1 MELVIMPFY
10 NLWLYVLFLP
20 IEWSTWVNGTCYY
33 AFLQFMVICY
43 FYPPTEWSTWV
54 NGTCS
59 TICEQNRT
67 RQCTSGTCTGDAW
80 EVTSC
85 DFGNCVIEGLR
96 IGTSAE
102 VLFRNDHSMTY
113 SSFEWTGGPDISAS
127 VVIIDDN
134 NITVPVTSDNVN
146 NVGSFNITS
155 SNINAKDFGVYHVQL
170 KISNSKGIHHED
182 MALFYEEPIVLTSV
196 NTPSEVLLNSTFEM
210 TAILS
215 SGSNVEFEWIMND
228 DDSSYILCRHIV
240 RECTANYSY
249 PTIGN
254 FNITLVARNEV
265 SYGILTDIFVTVLKE
280 VAGFSLSHGIGAVN
294 TTSSAKF
301 IVILD
306 STDRQPMGN
315 LTLVIDFG
323 DGTSETSNL
332 YDITNTMM
340 TPGKTFSH
348 LYSQQGE
355 FFVTGNISSTV
366 SSQSFSNITVNV
378 WDDISQLSLD
388 VAKFAH
394 PSTDVNFRF
403 QNYPPN
409 GFEFSI
415 LYGDGDDLKSD
426 WGVQY
431 NAFDSTPWTHSYSS
445 PGIYEITLLAINPE
459 QTKDCKLNI
468 TIQYPITELIISP
481 PAVPFLRYPTPDG
494 IIEFEISQVSN
505 AEPPTNVT
513 CSFSFENNAVYK
525 EKGVDIAYMQ
535 PFKMSYTYMK
545 EGIKYVNVTCINV
558 VSQFTVLTQVEIKTV
573 TLNDFGFSYPTELN
587 VNMSLNGDNELTD
600 FSEDIQFNI
609 LLLNCTRFPLNVS
622 LEFDFGDGT
631 TPSDIIDFNVQHS
644 FTKRG
649 QFLVVVTISNSTSI
663 TTVNLPIKI
672 GRIDFTVD
680 KYIGSVG
687 HRPFYFNI
695 SGPPS
700 GGSYQLLTDDGNKYD
715 LSSSSSPILKSH
727 VYKQFG
733 KYYPQVI
740 ATFPDFTEIVYLEGS
755 LNTDYNL
762 SVIMIDFNTTVD
774 LPPGEITVIVS
785 KHPLADDLP
794 NVKCRFDFGDKID
807 VVPKEKTQD
816 ITTENPLVY
825 HFTYFTLGY
834 PIANFTCFNQYD
846 RNENITTLTVVNECF
861 PLTGIFDRQYSNTS
875 NPLKLITS
883 EDVDLSSR
891 MPVKCAD
898 KDVGYKWKI
907 YKIVNETE
915 VLISYNPPEP
925 PKGSLRFSRGGVSE
939 GLYKVTLNVT
949 LPETYVFEPTFV
961 RFIKPPPFAHI
972 DGGSQRQAALI
983 TPTVYIDALTHSYDL
998 EQGYGG
1004 NDNLA
1009 FDWSCKGFAAVNSLA
1024 NLSKEYENKLQSFSD
1039 CNKLL
1044 NTTFPRGKTVLKM
1057 MNASDQG
1064 YAVSVNVSVDNLI
1077 TPFTQ
1082 LILAVPGSPP
1092 IVSIVC
1098 QINCMAK
1105 YAVMVKSMWYVDCKD
1120 CTPNDVLSY
1129 QWEMYYK
1136 DLNGDWIL
1144 ISDLTEVSDIR
1155 PTSKSFAIND
1165 NKLQVER
1172 DYKLTVFVTGNGRD
1186 GVGEASSTFFTNSA
1200 PYGGYCKADPPIG
1213 NASTTS
1219 FQIMCFD
1226 WKDETENPM
1235 KYEFLMVERSNEDDG
1250 IEKETPFQFGGEMTA
1265 TEIKFPV
1272 GDSNNND
1279 TLYLRVKIYDVYGD
1293 YNVSDFT
1300 VISMPPAEYVP
1311 KDPNDVN
1318 ATTKLFDDYDQ
1329 TFAKVNKGGNTMA
1342 LLRLMD
1348 STASIYAD
1356 IDLPTSGIPDLS
1368 TPMKCVNYTDSGS
1381 GHSSVRTNLQ
1391 QKTDEMIREMDKR
1404 TPDAESNVGMTS
1416 ADAGFMA
1423 KTLKTAIKNKA
1434 LMNNKL
1440 SKQILKNIKKTIK
1453 NIIKRIEIKPLQM
1466 TEISSSKGTAN
1477 EVVNVLTDILAY
1489 WKTGG
1494 SENLEEKLTVE
1505 DVEEEF
1511 REYYRKNLEQ
1521 YHEEIAD
1528 DTQFNT
1534 YVQKCYTNKQN
1545 IFEKQKAMS
1554 ESTNG
1559 GAEDLFESADNALDT
1574 TAATTSPGEGEQL
1587 INKTDI
1593 TLSVEKD
1600 SKDAFLNKSVVKRK
1614 GMSLQFN
1621 NDSLANVTDGTNMDL
1636 QVTVVDKSQL
1646 LHANGANQVRGQVMN
1661 IAVKD
1666 DEGNK
1671 INGNRYG
1678 TFGYKVFIKE
1688 RVLKGGDIFIALK
1701 AMEDDQNVESPDI
1714 KVRRRRSSHPND
1726 TFSSGYTN
1734 ATDLATSNVSLAV
1747 VTTGCRVYDPTSSS
1761 WQSNGCSVLPFS
1773 TLNETVCRCDSSSG
1787 SIFSLAFAAPNMID
1801 FSTVWSKF
1809 DPANAAVYAT
1819 LIALLVLYF
1828 IFVVVLRR
1836 YDGTD
1841 TVRSIPTFL
1850 CDNQQSDEY
1859 FYMIAVH
1866 TGLRPGSGT
1875 KSNVC
1880 FILSGDTDDSGIR
1893 LLSDGERQGFETNS
1907 VAFFM
1912 MSTHK
1917 SIGDLSYLRIWHDN
1931 SGDGNTNSWYLH
1943 KIVVTDIHTDARY
1956 VFHCDKWLAMDMDD
1970 GLIDRII
1977 PVIDNKE
1984 CGFETAFSQQS
1995 RANVTEN
2002 HLWLSLAIRPQKN
2015 SFTRVQRLSVILMLL
2030 FLTMI
2035 TNAMFFQSSDD
2046 NAVTPDTVQI
2056 GSMRLSLKI
2065 VYVSFIGCVITV
2077 PPIVLVTYLFRNSSA
2092 KVKQKKK
2099 KQKNTDS
2106 MEDDDNDDDAIMT
2119 LTTKK
2124 KFPHWVV
2131 YIAWFVVALA
2141 VIASA
2146 FILLLYSMQW
2156 GKAKSEEWLTTFILS
2171 FIESILLVDPFKV
2184 IIVAILI
2191 AIIMKKP
2198 VEDEKLTVNLESVKR
2213 RAKKYQPSKNKQFIA
2228 FRLEVLARGGP
2239 PPAAVMEKERK
2250 LMMKQKEAKRAFVT
2264 LVLHIFFATVLFC
2277 MSYIN
2282 RDQRGYLYKAHIDSQ
2297 LFESSKYQYGFSKVS
2312 SSEAFFNWTKY
2323 TLIPLYY
2330 PTSEY
2335 NGDGISIVDKF
2346 FVGDMA
2352 NLRLGLVRLRQV
2364 KVKKAQCYTRK
2375 LVAGHFCAKNYN
2387 DEREETGDLCNGC
2400 QTPLTT
2406 DAWKYVSSEKIW
2418 GIPIIGIYNTYGGGG
2433 YIQSFS
2439 NIKANTENILDELSN
2454 MQWIDRLTR
2463 AVFVEFALYNA
2474 NINNICYSIF
2484 LAEFPETGGAFNWV
2498 DTQCFRPTLITSA
2511 TGAFNLLLSIFFL
2524 IMVIGRMVTMIK
2536 GLKREKLKYL
2546 MNFWNI
2552 LDILIVLLSMI
2563 GVGLWVTKF
2572 IFTKK
2577 ALGLYAENKDVFIN
2591 FQHIVV
2597 WEYAFNV
2604 LLGFLVFCSTI
2615 RVSSALGYNKRITE
2629 IAYVLKHGASEI
2641 SGFGLQFFIIFSA
2654 FIIFGYLIF
2663 GIALHEFRNLFVS
2676 FGSLL
2681 NTIIGRNTLGKMQQA
2696 VPIFAEVYFFVY
2708 VFFVVFTLLT
2718 MFAAIL
2724 NNSIIH
2730 VRSSNKNA
2738 QGEVGITDILKST
2751 FRDMVGLVGIHIK
2764 GKGKNKSG
2772 YNYKGDS
2779 HGPVSSAKVVSFV
2792 RETFAD
2798 AFDEDTL
2805 VFQKKEKGK
2814 LKHLN
2819 DLIIQKSAVND
2830 YDRSNTCTPRQVRMD
2845 FYR

>member
-1 MELVIMPFY
+1 MKYFIYFV
-10 NLWLYVLFLP
+10 VLFCC
-20 IEWSTWVNGTCYY
+20 IGTVFAEWG
-33 AFLQFMVICY
+33 
-43 FYPPTEWSTWV
+43 TWV

-85 DFGNCVIEGLR
+85 DYGNCVIEGLR

-146 NVGSFNITS
+146 HVGSFNITS
-155 SNINAKDFGVYHVQL
+155 SNTNTKEFGVYHVQL
-170 KISNSKGIHHED
+170 IISNSKGTHHED

-196 NTPSEVLLNSTFEM
+196 NTPSEVLLNSILEM

-215 SGSNVEFEWIMND
+215 SGSNVGFEWIMND
-228 DDSSYILCRHIV
+228 DDSAYKLCQHTV
-240 RECTANYSY
+240 RECTTNYTYS
-249 PTIGN
+249 TNGT

-265 SYGILTDIFVTVLKE
+265 SYGILTDIIVTVLKE
-280 VAGFSLSHGIGAVN
+280 VTGFSFSHVIGAVN
-294 TTSSAKF
+294 TTRSSEF
-301 IVILD
+301 ILKLD

-323 DGTSETSNL
+323 DGTSETSNV
-332 YDITNTMM
+332 YDITNTMV

-355 FFVTGNISSTV
+355 FVVKGNISSKV
-366 SSQSFSNITVNV
+366 SSHSFSNITVNV

-394 PSTDVNFRF
+394 PGTDVSFQF

-415 LYGDGDDLKSD
+415 SYGDDNELKSD
-426 WGVQY
+426 SGVQY

-445 PGIYEITLLAINPE
+445 PGVYEITLHAINPE

-481 PAVPFLRYPTPDG
+481 PALPFQQYPIPDG
-494 IIEFEISQVSN
+494 IIGFEISQVSN

-513 CSFSFENNAVYK
+513 CSFSFENNEVYI
-525 EKGVDIAYMQ
+525 EKSVYIAYMQ
-535 PFKMSYTYMK
+535 PFKMSYTYTT
-545 EGIKYVNVTCINV
+545 EGNKNVNVTCINV
-558 VSQFTVLTQVEIKTV
+558 VSQFTVLTQLEMKTV

-587 VNMSLNGDNELTD
+587 VNMSLNRDNELTD
-600 FSEDIQFNI
+600 FFEDIQFNI
-609 LLLNCTRFPLNVS
+609 ILFNCTRFPINVS

-631 TPSDIIDFNVQHS
+631 TLSDIVDFNVQHN

-649 QFLVVVTISNSTSI
+649 QFLVVVTISDTTSK

-687 HRPFYFNI
+687 HLPFVFNI

-700 GGSYQLLTDDGNKYD
+700 GGSYQLLTNDSNKYN

-727 VYKQFG
+727 VYKDFG
-733 KYYPQVI
+733 KYHPQVI
-740 ATFPDFTEIVYLEGS
+740 ATFSDFTEIVYLEGP

-785 KHPLADDLP
+785 KHPLAADLP

-816 ITTENPLVY
+816 ITNENPLIY

-915 VLISYNPPEP
+915 VLISYNSSEP

-939 GLYKVTLNVT
+939 GLYKVTLNVS

-961 RFIKPPPFAHI
+961 RFIKPPPFAYI

-983 TPTVYIDALTHSYDL
+983 TPIVNIDALTHSYDL
-998 EQGYGG
+998 EQGYEG

-1009 FDWSCKGFAAVNSLA
+1009 FDWSCKMLAAANSLA
-1024 NLSKEYENKLQSFSD
+1024 DLSKDYENNLQSFLD
-1039 CNKLL
+1039 CNELL

-1057 MNASDQG
+1057 LNASYQG

-1098 QINCMAK
+1098 TINCMAK

-1129 QWEMYYK
+1129 QWKMYYK

-1200 PYGGYCKADPPIG
+1200 PYDGYCKADPPIG
-1213 NASTTS
+1213 NASKTS

-1235 KYEFLMVERSNEDDG
+1235 KYEFLMVERSNEDGG
-1250 IEKETPFQFGGEMTA
+1250 IEQETPFQFGGEMTA

-1311 KDPNDVN
+1311 NDPNDVN
-1318 ATTKLFDDYDQ
+1318 ATTKLFDDYNQ

-1381 GHSSVRTNLQ
+1381 SQSSVRTNLQ
-1391 QKTDEMIREMDKR
+1391 QRTDDMIREMDKR

-1440 SKQILKNIKKTIK
+1440 SKKILKNIKKTIK
-1453 NIIKRIEIKPLQM
+1453 NIIKRIEIKPLLM
-1466 TEISSSKGTAN
+1466 TEISSSKGAAK

-1494 SENLEEKLTVE
+1494 SENLEKTLTVE

-1511 REYYRKNLEQ
+1511 REYYRKNPDQ
-1521 YHEEIAD
+1521 YDEEIAD

-1534 YVQKCYTNKQN
+1534 YVQKCYINKQN

-1559 GAEDLFESADNALDT
+1559 GAEDLFESADDALDT

-1600 SKDAFLNKSVVKRK
+1600 SKDAFLNKSAVYRK
-1614 GMSLQFN
+1614 GMSLKFD

-1636 QVTVVDKSQL
+1636 QVTVVDKSPL
-1646 LHANGANQVRGQVMN
+1646 LHADGASQVNGQIMN
-1661 IAVKD
+1661 IAVKN
-1666 DEGNK
+1666 DEGKKMDVQLNMTIQNQGVTHFTEYAPYYDPEDPDK
-1671 INGNRYG
+1671 MMYFRSKLPNDNDAFILYIKLSDEMLDAITQRELYTLYAKSNSQPSSTDHEFTKTIRATDME
-1678 TFGYKVFIKE
+1678 TFGFKVFIKE
-1688 RVLKGGDIFIALK
+1688 RVLKEGDIFIALK
-1701 AMEDDQNVESPDI
+1701 AMEDDQNVESP
-1714 KVRRRRSSHPND
+1714 KVRRKRSAL
-1726 TFSSGYTN
+1726 SSGNTN

-1747 VTTGCRVYDPTSSS
+1747 VTTGCRVYDPSSSS

-1773 TLNETVCRCDSSSG
+1773 TLNETVCRCESSSG
-1787 SIFSLAFAAPNMID
+1787 SIFSLAFAAPNLID

-1841 TVRSIPTFL
+1841 TVKSIPTFL
-1850 CDNQQSDEY
+1850 CDNQQADKY

-1880 FILSGDTDDSGIR
+1880 FIISGDNDDSGIR

-1912 MSTHK
+1912 MSTHARF
-1917 SIGDLSYLRIWHDN
+1917 GDLSYFRVWHDN

-1943 KIVVTDIHTDARY
+1943 KIVVTDIQTDERY

-1977 PVIDNKE
+1977 PVINNKE

-2035 TNAMFFQSSDD
+2035 TNAMFFKSSDD
-2046 NAVTPDTVQI
+2046 DTVTPDTVQI

-2077 PPIVLVTYLFRNSSA
+2077 PPIVLVTYLFRNTSA
-2092 KVKQKKK
+2092 KVVQKKQ

-2106 MEDDDNDDDAIMT
+2106 TEDDDNDDAIMT

-2146 FILLLYSMQW
+2146 FFLLLYSMQW
-2156 GKAKSEEWLTTFILS
+2156 GKAKAEEWLTTFILS

-2191 AIIMKKP
+2191 AFIMKKP

-2213 RAKKYQPSKNKQFIA
+2213 RAKNYQPSKNKQFIA

-2250 LMMKQKEAKRAFVT
+2250 LMMKQKEAKRAFMT

-2312 SSEAFFNWTKY
+2312 SSEAFFNWTKD

-2335 NGDGISIVDKF
+2335 NGDGISVVDKF

-2439 NIKANTENILDELSN
+2439 NIKANTENILDELYN
-2454 MQWIDRLTR
+2454 KQWIDRLTR

-2536 GLKREKLKYL
+2536 GLKREKMKYL

-2654 FIIFGYLIF
+2654 FVIFGYLIF

-2751 FRDMVGLVGIHIK
+2751 FTDMVGLVGIHIK
-2764 GKGKNKSG
+2764 RKGKNKSG
-2772 YNYKGDS
+2772 KS
-2779 HGPVSSAKVVSFV
+2779 
-2792 RETFAD
+2792 
-2798 AFDEDTL
+2798 
-2805 VFQKKEKGK
+2805 KKRK
-2814 LKHLN
+2814 
-2819 DLIIQKSAVND
+2819 
-2830 YDRSNTCTPRQVRMD
+2830 RQVKTSKRLD
-2845 FYR
+2845 NTKVGRE